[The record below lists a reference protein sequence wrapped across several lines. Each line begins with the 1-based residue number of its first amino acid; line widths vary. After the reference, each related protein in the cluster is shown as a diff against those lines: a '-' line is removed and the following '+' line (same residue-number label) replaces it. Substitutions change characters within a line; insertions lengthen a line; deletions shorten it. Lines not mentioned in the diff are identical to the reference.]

1 MGKNKDEI
9 TYHNKDVLDKVYS
22 LDRAFQIR
30 IRLKRR
36 VEHTSG
42 KYMCPVTVNKFS
54 LPIWKAPQTIL
65 PTILL

>member
-9 TYHNKDVLDKVYS
+9 TYHNKDVLDKGYS

-42 KYMCPVTVNKFS
+42 K
-54 LPIWKAPQTIL
+54 
-65 PTILL
+65 